1 MRYFKHTFLW
11 IIILAAIA
19 GYSFIDFKHTK
30 IEEIK
35 KDEAT
40 RLLPFMPKDVMAI
53 TLEKEERV
61 IELERWEDGWRI
73 VKPIDAKAKSE
84 TVEKFLTYVTES
96 RNDAD
101 YVMDPDPTPERLTEF
116 GLLNP
121 RLRATLKVGK
131 ELTPHTII
139 FGARAPTMGVSFAQL
154 KGQKPVYR
162 VLADAHA
169 QANQDLYY
177 FRDKSI
183 LRLEPVMIDQLVIVR
198 PDITIRLKL
207 PDFAT
212 KWELEK
218 PVKARADHS
227 RVFEFLGVFKNAE
240 IKEFIAETQ
249 DNLPSY
255 GLDKPDIK
263 LLFWLAGDTEP
274 TVTLS
279 IGKRSPQ
286 KRGYFSLMT
295 DRNYI
300 FLLEE
305 ETVNAIPRHENDLRS
320 RELLFFDKDK
330 LKRIEIRQPD
340 QSPDKSIVLVKDMER
355 GWKFNNVDGE
365 KVDFNLVRELLD
377 ELINAEIKDF
387 FNEEADDLGKFGLEP
402 ARVQVLIWPEDRA
415 VPISLSIGK
424 KTPRGYVYARSGS
437 ENIIFAVEE
446 RIKNFLLTHFN
457 I

>member
-1 MRYFKHTFLW
+1 MKYFKHTFLW
-11 IIILAAIA
+11 IIILAAVA
-19 GYSFIDFKHTK
+19 GYSLIDFKRTE

-101 YVMDPDPTPERLTEF
+101 YVMDPDPTPARLTEF

-121 RLRATLKVGK
+121 RLLATLKVGK
-131 ELTPHTII
+131 ELTPYTLI
-139 FGARAPTMGVSFAQL
+139 FGARAPTKGVSFAQL

-183 LRLEPVMIDQLVIVR
+183 LRLEPVMINQLVIVR
-198 PDITIRLKL
+198 PDIKIRLNL
-207 PDFAT
+207 PDSAA

-218 PVKARADHS
+218 PVKARADHN
-227 RVFEFLGVFKNAE
+227 RVFELLGAFKNAE

-249 DNLPSY
+249 DNLSSY

-305 ETVNAIPRHENDLRS
+305 ETVNAIPNHENDLRS

-340 QSPDKSIVLVKDMER
+340 QTIVLVKDMER
-355 GWKFNNVDGE
+355 DWRLNNLNSE

-387 FNEEADDLGKFGLEP
+387 LTEEATSDLGKFGLEP
-402 ARVQVLIWPEDRA
+402 ASVQVLIWPEDRA
-415 VPISLSIGK
+415 VPISLSIGE
-424 KTPRGYVYARSGS
+424 KTPSGYVYAQSGS
-437 ENIIFAVEE
+437 ENIILAIEA

>member
-40 RLLPFMPKDVMAI
+40 RLLPFKPKDVISI

-61 IELERWEDGWRI
+61 IELERWEEGWRI

-96 RNDAD
+96 RNDSD

-121 RLRATLKVGK
+121 RLRATLKIGK

-139 FGARAPTMGVSFAQL
+139 FGARAPTKGVSFAQL

-183 LRLEPVMIDQLVIVR
+183 LRLEPVMIDQLAIVR
-198 PDITIRLKL
+198 PDITIRVKL
-207 PDFAT
+207 PDSG

-218 PVKARADHS
+218 PVMTRADHN
-227 RVFEFLGVFKNAE
+227 RVFELLGAFKNAE

-263 LLFWLAGDTEP
+263 LLFWQTGDTEP

-340 QSPDKSIVLVKDMER
+340 KSIILVKDMER
-355 GWKFNNVDGE
+355 DWRFNNLNGE

-387 FNEEADDLGKFGLEP
+387 FAGEVSDLNKFGLEP

-424 KTPRGYVYARSGS
+424 KTPRGYVYAQSGS
-437 ENIIFAVEE
+437 GNIIFAVEE
-446 RIKNFLLTHFN
+446 RIRNILLTHFT